1 MKFPQQFP
9 ATPGLSLIAWF
20 AANPV
25 AANLLMLIIFLG
37 GIYSFRQI
45 DKEVI
50 PPIKPELIQVTA
62 TYPGAGPAEV
72 EKTVCIPL
80 EEAIHDLPGIQRLDT
95 EVNEG
100 RCSVI
105 ISLQRGHDMG
115 ELLSALRVRTQAIPQ
130 LPKAV
135 DKIDIQELLGRL
147 ETLAVMLYGPTDR
160 LTLKRLGER
169 IEKDLMAIPGVVRV
183 FNLAQT
189 PYEITIQISADRLR
203 QFHLTLQEVADAVRR
218 DSLDIAGGVIKTPSG
233 ELLLRAMG
241 NTQGE
246 NAIADVTLRTNPD
259 GTRLRIGDVAVI
271 ADGLAEQEYE
281 HRFDGQ
287 PAVGWL
293 VFAAHDVM
301 DVAQRVQT
309 YVAATPL
316 PGGIKLTAWKDS
328 SRSFAQRIDLLV
340 EDGVSGFVLVFLVL
354 LAFLRVRV
362 AFWAGAGILISIFG
376 TIWWMPALGV
386 TFNML
391 SLFGFLLVM
400 GILVDDAII
409 IGESIH
415 THQQRGLTG
424 LAGAIRGVREVA
436 TPVMLAVLIA
446 ATAFLPGL
454 FLPGWAGQLM
464 YPLCVVVLLTL
475 LFSLTEALLI
485 LPSHLAAPPSL
496 HAARSIERLRAACN
510 NGLDVFTRRCYQ
522 PLFSAALRWRY
533 LMLAG
538 FMAAMLIT
546 SALVASGIIPLSM
559 AADVAFDEFDTQ
571 LTLPPGTPFSEV
583 RARVEQVEQA
593 LFELRD
599 ELDGDRTAG
608 QPSVIAH
615 LETKIENHKA
625 DFWVELSPQARQDIP
640 IDELVEQWRAKI
652 GDIGPAKINFF
663 YKADT
668 YPYDI
673 ELTLSAANTAVL
685 TQAAAALKQRLAT
698 YPGIYDVTDSN
709 VPGKP
714 EVHLTLKPEAER
726 LGLHL
731 KDLAEQVRQAYYGE
745 EAVRLLR
752 GHDEVKVVVRYP
764 AQERT
769 SLDALRAMPVRLPGG
784 AEAPLGN
791 VAEARFVAGYAN
803 LSRQDRR
810 RVLHIRAQV
819 NEQKVS
825 TQALMADLESGY
837 LQSLEQQFPG
847 LRTGLGW
854 YQEEQEQITQAMV
867 RNTLI
872 ALALIYVLLAVPFR
886 SYIQPFIF
894 LLAVPVAWM
903 GAVLA
908 HGMFG
913 LPLSAESLLGIVA
926 ASGVVVNDSL
936 VLLDYIH
943 QRRETRVSL
952 HHLIAEAC
960 AARLRPIALVFFTN
974 FAGFLPIL
982 LETSEQAQ
990 FLVPMAVSLAAGL
1003 LFGMVATLIFV
1014 PVGYAILNDLQLL
1027 FHARAGP
1034 EQPAM
1039 DAGPATQD
1047 DTPTVHA
1054 REAGE

>member
-1 MKFPQQFP
+1 MKFPQDPQQLP
-9 ATPGLSLIAWF
+9 ATPRLSLIAWF

-37 GIYSFRQI
+37 GIYSFWHI

-50 PPIKPELIQVTA
+50 PPIKPELIQITA

-72 EKTVCIPL
+72 EKTVCIPI

-105 ISLQRGHDMG
+105 ISLQRGHEMG

-135 DKIDIQELLGRL
+135 GKIDIQELLGRL
-147 ETLAVMLYGPTDR
+147 ETLAVMLHGPTDR

-169 IEKDLMAIPGVVRV
+169 IEGDLMAIPGVVRLY
-183 FNLAQT
+183 NIAQT

-203 QFHLTLQEVADAVRR
+203 QFHLTLQEVADAMRR
-218 DSLDIAGGVIKTPSG
+218 SSSGIAGGVIKTPSG
-233 ELLLRAMG
+233 ELLLRTLG
-241 NTQGE
+241 NTQDE

-259 GTRLRIGDVAVI
+259 GTRLRIADVAVI
-271 ADGLAEQEYE
+271 VDGLAEQEYE

-287 PAVGWL
+287 PTVGWL

-301 DVAQRVQT
+301 DVAEGVKA
-309 YVAATPL
+309 YVAAAHL
-316 PGGIKLTAWKDS
+316 PEGIKLTAWKDS

-340 EDGVSGFVLVFLVL
+340 EAGVSGFVLVFLVL

-376 TIWWMPALGV
+376 AIWWMPALGV

-415 THQQRGLTG
+415 AHQQRGLIG
-424 LAGAIRGVREVA
+424 LAGAIQGVREVA
-436 TPVMLAVLIA
+436 IPVMLAVLIA

-475 LFSLTEALLI
+475 LFSLIEALLI
-485 LPSHLAAPPSL
+485 LPSHLAVTPPSL
-496 HAARSIERLRAACN
+496 RAVRGIERLRAACN

-522 PLFSAALRWRY
+522 PLLSATLRWRY

-559 AADVAFDEFDTQ
+559 VADVAVDEFDTQ

-593 LFELRD
+593 LFELRE
-599 ELDGDRTAG
+599 ELDRDRPAG

-625 DFWVELSPQARQDIP
+625 DFWVELSPQARQYIQ
-640 IDELVEQWRAKI
+640 IDELVEQWRVKI

-663 YKADT
+663 YKADA

-673 ELTLSAANTAVL
+673 ELTFSAADTVVL
-685 TQAAAALKQRLAT
+685 TQAAEALKQRLAA
-698 YPGIYDVTDSN
+698 YPGVYDVTDSN
-709 VPGKP
+709 VPGKS

-764 AQERT
+764 AQERE

-784 AEAPLGN
+784 AEAPLGSL
-791 VAEARFVAGYAN
+791 AEARFVSGYAN
-803 LSRQDRR
+803 LSRQDRH

-819 NEQKVS
+819 DEQKVS
-825 TQALMADLESGY
+825 TQALIADLESGY

-847 LRTGLGW
+847 LRAGLGW
-854 YQEEQEQITQAMV
+854 YQEEQDQITQAMV

-886 SYIQPFIF
+886 SYTQPFIF

-908 HGMFG
+908 HGIFG
-913 LPLSAESLLGIVA
+913 LPLSVESLLGIVA

-943 QRRETRVSL
+943 RRRETRVPL

-960 AARLRPIALVFFTN
+960 AARFRPIALVFFTN

-1003 LFGMVATLIFV
+1003 LFGMVATLVFV
-1014 PVGYAILNDLQLL
+1014 PVGYAILDDLQRLS
-1027 FHARAGP
+1027 ARAKP

-1039 DAGPATQD
+1039 DASPVAQD
-1047 DTPTVHA
+1047 NTADSTHT
-1054 REAGE
+1054 